1 LRQVRA
7 FARQLLEPG
16 ARVRLGPQPSRHLTQ
31 VLRLQVGDAVVLFNG
46 DGQDYHGTLVAARRE
61 AAEVDLDPTPPGDP
75 EPAPVLEI
83 ELALGVSKGERMDF
97 ALQKAVELGVSA
109 LVPLFT
115 KRGVVRLSGE
125 RLARRQQHWEGVVI
139 SACEQSGRRRVP
151 VVQRAQALNDWLS
164 DARGTALLLDHRA
177 EQGLD
182 QLAAP
187 AGGRVSL
194 LIGAEGGLTR
204 AERDAAAVAGLVGVR
219 LGPRILRTETAPLAA
234 IAALQILWGDFRIGQ
249 GTR

>member
-1 LRQVRA
+1 LRQARA
-7 FARQLLEPG
+7 YTQQALEPG
-16 ARVRLGPQPSRHLTQ
+16 ARVVLAQQPSRHLTQ

-46 DGQDYHGTLVAARRE
+46 DGRDYRGTLVAARRD
-61 AAEVDLDPTPPGDP
+61 AAEVTLDKVLAGDR

-83 ELALGVSKGERMDF
+83 ELALGISKGERMDF
-97 ALQKAVELGVSA
+97 ALQKAVELGVST

-151 VVQRAQALNDWLS
+151 GVQRARTLNDWLS
-164 DARGTALLLDHRA
+164 TAGGTALLLDHRA
-177 EQGLD
+177 DRGLD
-182 QLAAP
+182 QLP
-187 AGGRVSL
+187 PPTDGRVSL
-194 LIGAEGGLTR
+194 LIGAEGGLTP
-204 AERDAAAVAGLVGVR
+204 AERDATAAAGLIGVR

-234 IAALQILWGDFRIGQ
+234 IAALQILWGDFRSG
-249 GTR
+249 